1 MQVNTTDLIHQLQ
14 PTKYCLAKILIMLE
28 KMCTVLH
35 YVTALDNFHKFII
48 LLCTYNT
55 MLSNLVSPLY
65 DRPDLSQGDNG
76 GSAGPLRCGKAS
88 TWEK

>member
-1 MQVNTTDLIHQLQ
+1 
-14 PTKYCLAKILIMLE
+14 
-28 KMCTVLH
+28 
-35 YVTALDNFHKFII
+35 
-48 LLCTYNT
+48 